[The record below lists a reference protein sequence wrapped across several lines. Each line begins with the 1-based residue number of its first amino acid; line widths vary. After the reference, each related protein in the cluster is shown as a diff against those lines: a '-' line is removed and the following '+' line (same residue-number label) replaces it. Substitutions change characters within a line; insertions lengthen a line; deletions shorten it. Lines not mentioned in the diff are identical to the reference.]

1 MSAETARGGSSDRGF
16 FGHPRGLGVL
26 FFTEAWERFSYYG
39 MRAILLYYMYSRVE
53 DGGLA
58 IDEGSAKSLIAAYG
72 ASIYMA
78 AIAGGWISDRLL
90 GARRCT
96 LIGGILIMF
105 GHICLALPA
114 GVAALAASMIF
125 IVLGTGLLKPNIS
138 TQVGDLYSEQD
149 ARRDAGFSIYYMGIS
164 VGAVVAP
171 FAVGTLGQNYN
182 YHLGFSLAAVGMAA
196 GLIVYVLGRRS
207 LDERGLKPSNPLEWR
222 SIPRR
227 RIVTVAAVIAAI
239 VLVIGLL
246 VAFGQLTPDR
256 IVDLVTLLSIAI
268 PIAYFVVML
277 RSDRTTAVERS
288 RLRAYIPLFIAAV
301 MFWTVQ
307 EQAATVVAQFADQRT
322 DLDAL
327 GFTIPSSWFQSV
339 GSFVLIISTPFIAA
353 LWMRLGKRQPSTPQ
367 KFSIGLCLAGL
378 SFLLLV
384 IPSLSDELA
393 SPLWLLGSLAIVTLG
408 EIALSPV
415 GMSATT
421 RLAPAA
427 FATQTMGLWLASDSA
442 AQGITAQ
449 VVRFYDSES
458 PALYFGI
465 IGSIAIGLAILLLIF
480 APLLRKQMKGAD
492 VDSLESEKPDAPN
505 AERAGSAGKTENDR
519 SEDEGRH

>member
-1 MSAETARGGSSDRGF
+1 
-16 FGHPRGLGVL
+16 
-26 FFTEAWERFSYYG
+26 
-39 MRAILLYYMYSRVE
+39 
-53 DGGLA
+53 
-58 IDEGSAKSLIAAYG
+58 
-72 ASIYMA
+72 
-78 AIAGGWISDRLL
+78 
-90 GARRCT
+90 
-96 LIGGILIMF
+96 
-105 GHICLALPA
+105 
-114 GVAALAASMIF
+114 
-125 IVLGTGLLKPNIS
+125 
-138 TQVGDLYSEQD
+138 
-149 ARRDAGFSIYYMGIS
+149 
-164 VGAVVAP
+164 
-171 FAVGTLGQNYN
+171 
-182 YHLGFSLAAVGMAA
+182 
-196 GLIVYVLGRRS
+196 
-207 LDERGLKPSNPLEWR
+207 KPSNPLEWR

-307 EQAATVVAQFADQRT
+307 EQAATVIAQFADQRT

-339 GSFVLIISTPFIAA
+339 GSVVLIISTPFIAA

-367 KFSIGLCLAGL
+367 KFSIGLCLAAL

-393 SPLWLLGSLAIVTLG
+393 SPPWLLGSLAIVPLG
-408 EIALSPV
+408 QIARAAARMARP
-415 GMSATT
+415 A

-427 FATQTMGLWLASDSA
+427 FATQTMGLWLASASA

-449 VVRFYDSES
+449 
-458 PALYFGI
+458 A
-465 IGSIAIGLAILLLIF
+465 
-480 APLLRKQMKGAD
+480 
-492 VDSLESEKPDAPN
+492 
-505 AERAGSAGKTENDR
+505 
-519 SEDEGRH
+519 